1 MRAVIIGAT
10 GAVGKV
16 LVRQLLCDERYHF
29 VEIFVRS
36 PWDIQHPKLICH
48 VVDFEQMGQWH
59 HLIEGD
65 VAFSCLGTTKK
76 QAGGK
81 AAQWHIDYDYVVQ
94 FAKYCK
100 VKSIETFVLVSTK
113 GADYRSKV
121 FYLYL
126 KGRIEQAIAQLHF
139 CRTIIIRPSS
149 LIRPNSDRGGEKIG
163 VKVLLFLNR
172 LGLFKSYSPVAVS
185 KVADRIRNGA
195 VEHVTYNLVVIEN
208 DEI

>member
-48 VVDFEQMGQWH
+48 VVDFEKMDQWH
-59 HLIEGD
+59 HLIEGN
-65 VAFSCLGTTKK
+65 VAFSCLGTTRK
-76 QAGGK
+76 QAGSK
-81 AAQWHIDYDYVVQ
+81 KNQWHIDYDYVIQ

-100 VKSIETFVLVSTK
+100 AKSIQTFVLVSSK
-113 GADYRSKV
+113 GADYQSKV

-126 KGRIEQAIAQLHF
+126 KGRIEQTIARLHF
-139 CRTIIIRPSS
+139 DRTIIVRPSS
-149 LIRPNSDRGGEKIG
+149 LIRPNSNRTGEKMGI
-163 VKVLLFLNR
+163 KILRALNR
-172 LGLFKSYSPVAVS
+172 IGLFKSYQPISVAQVANRLRLEAVD
-185 KVADRIRNGA
+185 KVA
-195 VEHVTYNLVVIEN
+195 YNLVVFEN

>member
-48 VVDFEQMGQWH
+48 VVDFEQMAQWY

-81 AAQWHIDYDYVVQ
+81 ANQWHIDYDYVIQ

-100 VKSIETFVLVSTK
+100 AQSVQIFVLVSSK

-139 CRTIIIRPSS
+139 NRTIIIRPSS
-149 LIRPNSDRGGEKIG
+149 LIRPNSGRTGEKVG
-163 VKVLLFLNR
+163 VKILTLLNR
-172 LGLFKSYSPVAVS
+172 IGIFRSYRPVPVS
-185 KVADRIRNGA
+185 KVADCIRNAA
-195 VEHVTYNLVVIEN
+195 VTHVSYNLVVIEN

>member
-16 LVRQLLCDERYHF
+16 LVRQLLCDDRYHF

-36 PWDIQHPKLICH
+36 SWDIQHPKLICH
-48 VVDFEQMGQWH
+48 VVDFEKMSEWH
-59 HLIEGD
+59 HLIDGD

-81 AAQWHIDYDYVVQ
+81 ENQWHIDYDYVVQ

-100 VKSIETFVLVSTK
+100 AKSIHTFVLVSSM
-113 GADYRSKV
+113 GANYRSNV

-126 KGRIEQAIAQLHF
+126 KGRIEQAVAQMHF
-139 CRTIIIRPSS
+139 NRTIIIRPSS
-149 LIRPNSDRGGEKIG
+149 LIRPNSDRKGEEWG
-163 VKVLLFLNR
+163 VKILMFLNR
-172 LGLFKSYSPVAVS
+172 IGLFKSYKPVPVS
-185 KVADRIRNGA
+185 RVADRIREAA
-195 VEHVTYNLVVIEN
+195 VQHVAYNLVVIDNE
-208 DEI
+208 EI

>member
-16 LVRQLLCDERYHF
+16 LVRQLLCDDRYQF

-36 PWDIQHPKLICH
+36 PWDIQHPKLIYH
-48 VVDFEQMGQWH
+48 VVDFDKMTEWH
-59 HLIEGD
+59 HLIEGN

-76 QAGGK
+76 QAGSK
-81 AAQWHIDYDYVVQ
+81 KNQWHIDYDYVVQ

-100 VKSIETFVLVSTK
+100 TKSIQTFVLVSSK
-113 GADYRSKV
+113 GADYHSKV

-139 CRTIIIRPSS
+139 NRTIIIRPSS
-149 LIRPNSDRGGEKIG
+149 LIRPNSDRLGEKMG

-172 LGLFKSYSPVAVS
+172 IGLLQSYRPVPVS
-185 KVADRIRNGA
+185 KVADRIRNSA
-195 VEHVTYNLVVIEN
+195 VSHVGYNLVIIEN

>member
-16 LVRQLLCDERYHF
+16 LVRQLLCDDRYHF

-36 PWDIQHPKLICH
+36 PWDIQHPKLIYH
-48 VVDFEQMGQWH
+48 VVDFDQMNEWY
-59 HLIEGD
+59 HLIGGD

-81 AAQWHIDYDYVVQ
+81 KNQWHIDYDYVVQ

-100 VKSIETFVLVSTK
+100 SASIQTFVLVSSK
-113 GADYRSKV
+113 GADYHSKV

-139 CRTIIIRPSS
+139 ERTIIIRPSS
-149 LIRPNSDRGGEKIG
+149 LIRPSSDRTGEKMS
-163 VKVLLFLNR
+163 VKILTFLNR
-172 LGLFKSYSPVAVS
+172 IGLFKSYRPVAVS
-185 KVADRIRNGA
+185 KVADRIRKGA
-195 VEHVTYNLVVIEN
+195 VDHVGYNLVIIEN
-208 DEI
+208 EEI